1 MWKKTAYGLKARL
14 WNRLSQ
20 VNPQTSANNALAS
33 AALSFEAGEGFIFDQ
48 YLSGSLNDNPWT
60 GHQKSQELFAVSQTT
75 LDVMGDFT
83 DPGFTDPRADRWF
96 TRIEGELAGAPSGAN
111 VSDPAH
117 IVYSAPSVQTVLFDE
132 APQPM
137 LMYDEIKFIEA
148 EAHLR
153 LGDGIAANA
162 AYEIA
167 TRAALERGGV
177 ETAEIES
184 YVAQGNV
191 FPGEDNLTMEHIMK
205 QKWIS
210 LWLFQA
216 IEAFNDVRRTG
227 IPAMQ
232 NPNGQPLR
240 FLYPE
245 SEITRNPN
253 TPQNINII
261 TIFSTPVWWDQ

>member
-20 VNPQTSANNALAS
+20 VDPQTSANNALAS

-137 LMYDEIKFIEA
+137 LMYDEIK
-148 EAHLR
+148 L
-153 LGDGIAANA
+153 
-162 AYEIA
+162 
-167 TRAALERGGV
+167 
-177 ETAEIES
+177 
-184 YVAQGNV
+184 
-191 FPGEDNLTMEHIMK
+191 
-205 QKWIS
+205 
-210 LWLFQA
+210 
-216 IEAFNDVRRTG
+216 
-227 IPAMQ
+227 
-232 NPNGQPLR
+232 
-240 FLYPE
+240 
-245 SEITRNPN
+245 
-253 TPQNINII
+253 
-261 TIFSTPVWWDQ
+261 